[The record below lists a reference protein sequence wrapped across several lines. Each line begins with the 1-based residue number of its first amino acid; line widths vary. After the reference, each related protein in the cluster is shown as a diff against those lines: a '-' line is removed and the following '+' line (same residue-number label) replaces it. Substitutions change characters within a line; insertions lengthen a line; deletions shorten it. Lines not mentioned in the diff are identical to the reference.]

1 MRYLVPATC
10 ALVLAAGAVGILTTD
25 LSPESE
31 PSPVV
36 GTTPWTVDKV
46 SPPEP
51 VMEDEPVG
59 ENQVDV
65 SVVIEPLDEPV
76 MEPDPEP
83 VMEPEPERVIHED
96 DPEWNCA
103 TMGNLKCGVG
113 TDWQGLLVGDVI
125 VCPPG
130 LEVAIDYYP
139 NGVSWAAC
147 M

>member
-1 MRYLVPATC
+1 MRYIVSGTC
-10 ALVLAAGAVGILTTD
+10 ALVMVAGAIGLATADHSPTD
-25 LSPESE
+25 EH
-31 PSPVV
+31 SPVV
-36 GTTPWTVDKV
+36 ATTPWTMDKV

-51 VMEDEPVG
+51 VG
-59 ENQVDV
+59 EGQVDV
-65 SVVIEPLDEPV
+65 SVVIPPLD
-76 MEPDPEP
+76 DEP
-83 VMEPEPERVIHED
+83 VMEPEPEPVMEPSPEPERVIYED

-103 TMGNLKCGVG
+103 LDGNLTCGVG
-113 TDWQGLLVGDVI
+113 SDWQGLLVGDVI